1 MYYEIYADSLL
12 VLHFFLNFYLLAL
25 VNQLLYKVA
34 SRKRLVVG
42 ALFGTLCSLFPLF
55 LPIHI
60 RVGWMVGFLLSIW
73 VMCKYTFRI
82 AERKQLLQVMEKM
95 VLITLVLGGIL
106 RLVLKYGAGW
116 WKGFSGM
123 LVVLLFAP
131 CIYWISCRLLIKK
144 RGQQCD
150 CKVILHND
158 RGNVEIKALLDTGNT
173 LVEPISGS
181 PVSIAE
187 PETLEKMLGG
197 EWPEGFRMVPF
208 CSVGKQH
215 GLMKAY
221 LVKSLWVE
229 VDGSYKECQNV
240 YVGENKEF
248 FKEGGRYQM
257 ILNPG
262 VLEGGK

>member
-1 MYYEIYADSLL
+1 MYYEVYADSLL
-12 VLHFFLNFYLLAL
+12 VLHFFLNLYLLSL
-25 VNQLLYKVA
+25 VNRLLYRVA

-42 ALFGTLCSLFPLF
+42 ALFGTLCSMLPLF
-55 LPIHI
+55 LPIPL
-60 RVGWMVGFLLSIW
+60 RVGWMGGFLLSTW

-82 AERKQLLQVMEKM
+82 VERRQLLQVMEKM

-116 WKGFSGM
+116 WNGFPG
-123 LVVLLFAP
+123 LLGILLFAP
-131 CIYWISCRLLIKK
+131 FVYWISCRLLIKK

-158 RGNVEIKALLDTGNT
+158 REKVEIKALLDTGNT

-181 PVSIAE
+181 PVSVAE

-197 EWPEGFRMVPF
+197 ERPKGFRMVPF
-208 CSVGKQH
+208 RSVGKQH

-221 LVKSLWVE
+221 LVKSLLVE
-229 VDGSYKECQNV
+229 VEGSYKECQNV
-240 YVGENKEF
+240 YVGESKEF
-248 FKEGGRYQM
+248 FREGSRYQM
-257 ILNPG
+257 ILNPTI
-262 VLEGGK
+262 LEGGK